1 MTTFDYANQALRR
14 DMAAYARALRTIV
27 EALPEARSLCDKVLK
42 EVRLAQALLAFAS
55 SPQIAALAQIAY
67 TISNLWP
74 YREQSLARTLGFS
87 NEINEARTHRNEARR
102 AIAMLARHTSS
113 DPLAHELT
121 TCFNH
126 IIAYLEEEER
136 LLIEC
141 DQAIRPHAENME
153 VTRKRLNLLIA
164 AIDAR
169 LPATPETAAILASY
183 SEAARLLH
191 DWESGVPLDERGI
204 AILDTCLDL
213 LERASLVFPS
223 AALNPGGEI
232 GVRETRNQ
240 ASSVKRCYDDATGI

>member
-1 MTTFDYANQALRR
+1 MSTFDYANQALRY
-14 DMAAYARALRTIV
+14 DIAAYAKALRTIV
-27 EALPEARSLCDKVLK
+27 EALPAARSLCDNVLK

-55 SPQIAALAQIAY
+55 SPPIATLAQIAY

-87 NEINEARTHRNEARR
+87 DEINEARAYRNEAQR
-102 AIAMLARHTSS
+102 ALTMLARHASN
-113 DPLAHELT
+113 DPLAHELM

-126 IIAYLEEEER
+126 IVAYLEEEER

-141 DQAIRPHAENME
+141 DQAIRPHAKNME
-153 VTRKRLNLLIA
+153 ITRKRLNLLIA

-169 LPATPETAAILASY
+169 LPATPETTALLASY
-183 SEAARLLH
+183 SEASRLLH

-213 LERASLVFPS
+213 LEPACLVFPP
-223 AALNPGGEI
+223 AALSPARGGY
-232 GVRETRNQ
+232 TN
-240 ASSVKRCYDDATGI
+240 SL

>member
-1 MTTFDYANQALRR
+1 MSTFDYANQALRH

-42 EVRLAQALLAFAS
+42 EVRLVQALLAFAS
-55 SPQIAALAQIAY
+55 GSQTATLAQIAY

-87 NEINEARTHRNEARR
+87 NEINEARTYRNEAQR
-102 AIAMLARHTSS
+102 ALAMLSRHASS

-121 TCFNH
+121 TCFNN

-141 DQAIRPHAENME
+141 DQAICPHAENME
-153 VTRKRLNLLIA
+153 ITRKRLNLLIA

-183 SEAARLLH
+183 SEASRLLQ

-204 AILDTCLDL
+204 VILETCLDL
-213 LERASLVFPS
+213 LEQASVVFPS
-223 AALNPGGEI
+223 AALNPGG
-232 GVRETRNQ
+232 R
-240 ASSVKRCYDDATGI
+240 D